1 MLCLICYLC
10 LPRKTFVLI
19 SRYMAKSECSQFH
32 RILCERWPQ
41 HRVFVL
47 LCGCTLIRVSQL
59 CHQALSFPSPL
70 RDLGFELSRFAG
82 DAGSPLELKIKRF
95 NYSYFMSPCAGNK
108 VQDCVK
114 WVLNLLP
121 DGNSLSVEFIANW
134 KQINYF
140 VIFKFIGGSAQT
152 NPLL

>member
-1 MLCLICYLC
+1 
-10 LPRKTFVLI
+10 
-19 SRYMAKSECSQFH
+19 
-32 RILCERWPQ
+32 
-41 HRVFVL
+41 
-47 LCGCTLIRVSQL
+47 
-59 CHQALSFPSPL
+59 
-70 RDLGFELSRFAG
+70 
-82 DAGSPLELKIKRF
+82 
-95 NYSYFMSPCAGNK
+95 MSPCAGNK

-121 DGNSLSVEFIANW
+121 DCNWLSVEFIANW